1 MKKPFSPETWTEEA
15 KSISDEWASLED
27 DLLKYQSNRLCE
39 NANVDIDEWLLKK
52 LMNPKATISD
62 ITNIINRHKPI
73 IDSITKKSLD
83 TAADYAKEY
92 VTSTLNVSISRQDLS
107 SIKNVLDENNNMYN
121 VILTK
126 NVQAANTLPS
136 LVRNEYKLAN
146 GNKVF
151 TMEKATE
158 TLYKAISKVTDREL
172 SSIIGVNY
180 KDSRKVSFKSYM
192 EMRVR
197 TDINNVAI
205 DMMERASSSLGV
217 VLFLAS
223 YFGDCAPDH
232 KDYQGKVYILENWR
246 SIVAQ
251 KDIEKYQTLIDRKG
265 IQTLEWVKEQGTYT
279 TDTGKKY
286 LIGLGTRPNCRHTFT
301 PITYDQACNEKKTLE
316 ELNLKYHGGYDKG
329 KYGNMQQARFNE
341 RKIRDLKLKHQETL
355 AKIANCQD
363 VELKAKYMIKAN
375 DYASKMQYYWNQQR
389 NLISRNSYLTR
400 LYKRENPNRLSY
412 NLGVNET
419 LTKGQKN
426 VKIIPEQERKQSSL
440 REGIKPVSEKRF
452 NDLMIEAKKKGFDYV
467 RGESW
472 VEEHLD
478 NMQAGASVLG
488 GIMLFRKDATISEV
502 LEEMHHAEQNKLKM
516 NDDKPYNLREILNEI
531 DAKEYLLRVAKK
543 YSIPR
548 SEIEET
554 KKHLEHYRNKLKDYE
569 EGK

>member
-107 SIKNVLDENNNMYN
+107 GIKNVLDENNNMYN
-121 VILTK
+121 IILTK

-172 SSIIGVNY
+172 SRIIGVNY
-180 KDSRKVSFKSYM
+180 KDGRKVSFKSYM

-251 KDIEKYQTLIDRKG
+251 EDIEKYQALIDRKG

-286 LIGLGTRPNCRHTFT
+286 LIALGTRPNCRHTFT
-301 PITYDQACNEKKTLE
+301 PITYDQACNEQKTLE

-355 AKIANCQD
+355 SKIANCGD
-363 VELKAKYMIKAN
+363 KDLLLKFNDDLKSLNYQIKWFQHKQIALIGKN
-375 DYASKMQYYWNQQR
+375 DYLN
-389 NLISRNSYLTR
+389 R
-400 LYKRENPNRLSY
+400 LYKRETPNNMAY
-412 NLGVNET
+412 NLGVNEELT
-419 LTKGQKN
+419 PKNLSAKILVEELSEPLIRDNASIRQWYVSSLDSIKDKLDILTKGYSLERKAKTAFTIRNMVKYKARSLMDDTKEAEQLYVNETSVTFQSLVDKYTGKGMTKAESYKHIYESLSKTRTAINEKFN
-426 VKIIPEQERKQSSL
+426 VKR
-440 REGIKPVSEKRF
+440 G
-452 NDLMIEAKKKGFDYV
+452 KKD
-467 RGESW
+467 E
-472 VEEHLD
+472 
-478 NMQAGASVLG
+478 
-488 GIMLFRKDATISEV
+488 
-502 LEEMHHAEQNKLKM
+502 
-516 NDDKPYNLREILNEI
+516 
-531 DAKEYLLRVAKK
+531 
-543 YSIPR
+543 
-548 SEIEET
+548 
-554 KKHLEHYRNKLKDYE
+554 
-569 EGK
+569 